1 MIDQQ
6 SGADCCERTA
16 IHEDVVRLVRGRMQQ
31 EAGLSDLAELFK
43 IFADLTR
50 VRILSALFENELCVC
65 DIACLLEM
73 TQSAISHQLRVLKQ
87 ARLVRSRK
95 AGKVV
100 YYSLADDHVR
110 QIIDQGL
117 NHVHEEQRLPIWPV
131 RQQEKQEEKR

>member
-1 MIDQQ
+1 MTDGQP
-6 SGADCCERTA
+6 DVECCERTI
-16 IHEDVVRLVRGRMQQ
+16 IHEDIVRLVRSRMLQ
-31 EAGLSDLAELFK
+31 EAGLGDLADLFK

-65 DIACLLEM
+65 DIACLLDM

-100 YYSLADDHVR
+100 YYSLADEHVR

-117 NHVHEEQRLPIWPV
+117 NHVHEEQRL
-131 RQQEKQEEKR
+131 RQ